1 MRIMLSLLLWELSK
15 LLDDAEVEDRA
26 ACGSK
31 QIPVLAAV
39 NQRIQLASQAGYQYW
54 KIKLYF

>member
-1 MRIMLSLLLWELSK
+1 MLSLLLWELSK

-54 KIKLYF
+54 KIK